1 MMVTLDQ
8 YEISVL
14 VTIALAD
21 GQYRAMSNYETF
33 RSIEHKGLTT
43 VVNRVDVYNAH
54 KLTPAGI
61 QAVLDLPDDYKP
73 KSGFYPIASDIQK
86 AKAIV
91 RGLAE

>member
-1 MMVTLDQ
+1 MITLDQ

-14 VTIALAD
+14 VTIALAG

-43 VVNRVDVYNAH
+43 IVNRVDVYNAH

-61 QAVLDLPDDYKP
+61 QAVLALPDDYKP
-73 KSGFYPIASDIQK
+73 KSGFYPIAGDIQK

-91 RGLAE
+91 RELAQ

>member
-1 MMVTLDQ
+1 MITLDQ

-14 VTIALAD
+14 VTIALAG

-43 VVNRVDVYNAH
+43 IVNRVDVYNAH

-73 KSGFYPIASDIQK
+73 KTGFYPIAIDVQK

>member
-1 MMVTLDQ
+1 MTLDQ
-8 YEISVL
+8 YEISIL
-14 VTIALAD
+14 VTVALAG
-21 GQYRAMSNYETF
+21 GQYRAMWNYETF

-43 VVNRVDVYNAH
+43 IVNRVDVYNAH

-73 KSGFYPIASDIQK
+73 KSGFYPRAGDVQK

-91 RGLAE
+91 RELAQ